1 VKSKGRSKKIN
12 WDKVRVFK
20 QPEYRLPFVPS
31 KYVRGKRARQDPELW
46 IQVAIESGLVEM
58 GSLSGGGPVG
68 DLLDP
73 LNGNPP
79 ARMNR
84 EDLEALVT
92 KGLMEVLEKS

>member
-1 VKSKGRSKKIN
+1 M
-12 WDKVRVFK
+12 
-20 QPEYRLPFVPS
+20 
-31 KYVRGKRARQDPELW
+31 
-46 IQVAIESGLVEM
+46 EM